1 MYRIVIVDDEKLVI
15 KSLIATVNWSEYGY
29 EVVGEAYNGNDGLE
43 LIKEIKPDLV
53 LVDIRMPGMSGLEL
67 ISETNKLGLGT
78 LFAVV
83 SGYAEFA
90 YAQKALKN
98 DAISYC
104 LKPFSESEIIETL
117 KIATEKLEAKKD
129 IIKIQLLMLLEESWK
144 DDGDKI
150 EHLLEN
156 LKLSKQ
162 LQKGMRIAVVIEKD
176 NVKYEYPNL
185 YETMRLGRNRL
196 ALFLPQKDMDSFFMD
211 YIPKLYGSYIS
222 IGISREIFSVKRL
235 KYAIDEASSAAWS
248 YFITGK
254 TGSIFR
260 AGDISGDDADAV
272 IKKIEKYKVNQDS
285 INLKASID
293 EIAGLIDSGKI
304 TTAQVIS
311 LYKDLREYLP
321 AAELEDGDDEDV
333 INNIEQLSYVYS
345 NAKEMISVIWDEID
359 KELNKTKVKIDKIK
373 NITAKQILEYVNK
386 NFSDDIAIRQI
397 SQIFFINP
405 SYLSQLF
412 KKEVGETFT
421 KYLMKLRIQY
431 ACELLKDTSYN
442 ISEIAEKSGYADYFY
457 FARVFKKVT
466 GDTPSQYRSKYT

>member
-1 MYRIVIVDDEKLVI
+1 MYRIIIVDDEKLVI
-15 KSLIATVNWSEYGY
+15 KSLIATVEWENYGF
-29 EVVGEAYNGNDGLE
+29 EVIGEAYNGYDGFE
-43 LIKEIKPDLV
+43 LIKQKKPDLV
-53 LVDIRMPGMSGLEL
+53 FVDIRMPGMSGLEL
-67 ISETNKLGLGT
+67 ISESNRLGLGT

-104 LKPFSESEIIETL
+104 LKPFSESEIVETL
-117 KIATEKLEAKKD
+117 RIASQKLEAKKY
-129 IIKIQLLMLLEESWK
+129 ILKIQLLMLLEESWK
-144 DDGDKI
+144 DDGEKLI
-150 EHLLEN
+150 QLLE
-156 LKLSKQ
+156 KLGIWGS
-162 LQKGMRIAVVIEKD
+162 LEKGMSVAVVIEKD
-176 NVKYEYPNL
+176 NVKPEYPAC
-185 YETMRLGRNRL
+185 YTSVRLGRNRM
-196 ALFLPQKDMDSFFMD
+196 ALFLPKADIDKFFMED
-211 YIPKLYGSYIS
+211 IRQLYGNYVS
-222 IGISREIFSVKRL
+222 IGISREISSTKLVKH
-235 KYAIDEASSAAWS
+235 AIDEASGAAWS

-254 TGSIFR
+254 TGVVFR
-260 AGDISGDDADAV
+260 AGDVSGEKAEEI
-272 IKKIEKYKVNQDS
+272 IKKIEKYQINQDS

-293 EIAGLIDSGKI
+293 EISELIESGKI
-304 TTAQVIS
+304 TTKQVIK
-311 LYKDLREYLP
+311 LYNDLRDYLP
-321 AAELEDGDDEDV
+321 AAEIDGKDDDD
-333 INNIEQLSYVYS
+333 IINIEQLSYVYS
-345 NAKEMISVIWDEID
+345 NAKEMISVIWDEMD

-373 NITAKQILEYVNK
+373 NITAKQILEFVNK

-397 SQIFFINP
+397 SQKFFINP

-466 GDTPSQYRSKYT
+466 GDTPSQYRNKYI